1 MTNVSSKLSLDM
13 ALTFVSSTAAPAVPW
28 SEYAKADDK
37 AWHYQSEFD
46 PDIV

>member
-1 MTNVSSKLSLDM
+1 MTSFSSKLSLDM
-13 ALTFVSSTAAPAVPW
+13 ALTFVSSTAVPW
-28 SEYAKADDK
+28 LEHAKAEDE